1 MSNLLPK
8 QESHLTPIEIPLLLL
23 LPSPSLV
30 AIYLLLA
37 TQTLLRA
44 YNSHNAVTV
53 RLVQWRQVVGRK

>member
-8 QESHLTPIEIPLLLL
+8 HKIHLTPIENSPASL

-37 TQTLLRA
+37 TQILLRA
-44 YNSHNAVTV
+44 YNSYNAVTV
-53 RLVQWRQVVGRK
+53 RLVLLRQVVGRK